1 MEFTR
6 TTESSTATWSLT
18 VSSRSSFTQFS
29 LFIAGTS
36 SSVASPLLHYIPV
49 TKWDRGCVP
58 TRKCQPI
65 YCSRA
70 GISGWG
76 TTGDVDGMKNRD
88 YRWIFWSVFFMNL
101 QIVEIERQ
109 AQFVTG
115 DNLLSLKRRPHC
127 RSCLHHHYKSLEY
140 DGIVCC
146 PILVS
151 VTESITSS
159 PPVKQFISYVSSN
172 NSHVVLEWNCV
183 GRSVL
188 LHECVP
194 LDILGILSHA
204 NRSFRLFQILLRV
217 LDILLLL
224 PCPIARPTHKCNCAY
239 ILVRHHPTN
248 QSSDGPH
255 KRITIGYVGGGF
267 ACPWQVWI
275 LARKGHGQGSMT
287 GS

>member
-1 MEFTR
+1 MGQG
-6 TTESSTATWSLT
+6 L
-18 VSSRSSFTQFS
+18 RS
-29 LFIAGTS
+29 
-36 SSVASPLLHYIPV
+36 Y
-49 TKWDRGCVP
+49 TKM
-58 TRKCQPI
+58 
-65 YCSRA
+65 SA
-70 GISGWG
+70 
-76 TTGDVDGMKNRD
+76 
-88 YRWIFWSVFFMNL
+88 
-101 QIVEIERQ
+101 
-109 AQFVTG
+109 
-115 DNLLSLKRRPHC
+115 NLLFSSWNQWMRDNGRCRRDEESGLSMDILIRVFHELTNRRDWATGTICHRGQFIIIERRPHC

-248 QSSDGPH
+248 QSTDGPH

>member
-1 MEFTR
+1 
-6 TTESSTATWSLT
+6 
-18 VSSRSSFTQFS
+18 
-29 LFIAGTS
+29 
-36 SSVASPLLHYIPV
+36 
-49 TKWDRGCVP
+49 
-58 TRKCQPI
+58 
-65 YCSRA
+65 
-70 GISGWG
+70 
-76 TTGDVDGMKNRD
+76 
-88 YRWIFWSVFFMNL
+88 MNL

-224 PCPIARPTHKCNCAY
+224 PCPAPSPA
-239 ILVRHHPTN
+239 LPTN
-248 QSSDGPH
+248 VTVLISSFVIIRQINRPMGPTNELQLDMLVVASLVLD
-255 KRITIGYVGGGF
+255 RCGY
-267 ACPWQVWI
+267 
-275 LARKGHGQGSMT
+275 
-287 GS
+287 